1 MRLNLKTDHTRD
13 GAVAVK
19 VGYLLLVSYTDV
31 GGRGNGWGGVDEEYT
46 VTERRANWLII
57 DNSV

>member
-1 MRLNLKTDHTRD
+1 M
-13 GAVAVK
+13 AVK
-19 VGYLLLVSYTDV
+19 VDYLLLVSYTDV